1 MLLPSEWNEDQ
12 KLSWQV
18 QWDAFFKVLAPKSN
32 VIRSLVEEQFDLP
45 RNALSQWQQMP
56 SDMSSR
62 RVAQALHQN
71 KPWKELRGDGF
82 FRPQAPHPV
91 VGYEYQS
98 TENTGMLLRTFMYGE
113 AFDETFGDELDGR
126 NLEFVVLYSGN
137 DMGKAKVREK
147 HNKIEEK
154 IVRHLFLDLNQ
165 ISAGE
170 LENDNIYSLILRL
183 SRRDAIDFGLFWQAA
198 AEIDS
203 LSDATERVKL
213 RTALIV
219 AAMNKPATA
228 KFALELNMDEQTKK
242 NLEMILPI
250 FADIR
255 VTDARAEAEQNLRY
269 GIKDLLEI
277 ADAPQGAYALLDKAP
292 VEDLHKFRDAVKT
305 AIKKGNWQDFLGS
318 TPTFG

>member
-1 MLLPSEWNEDQ
+1 MLLPSQWNEDQ

-18 QWDAFFKVLAPKSN
+18 QWDSFFKVLAPKSN
-32 VIRSLVEEQFDLP
+32 VIRSLVEEQFKLP

-62 RVAQALHQN
+62 RVAQALHQT

-82 FRPQAPHPV
+82 FRPETPYPV

-113 AFDETFGDELDGR
+113 AFDETFGGELDGN

-137 DMGKAKVREK
+137 DMGKAKAREK

-154 IVRHLFLDLNQ
+154 VVRHLFLDLNQ
-165 ISAGE
+165 ISAGD
-170 LENDNIYSLILRL
+170 LENDNIYSRILRL
-183 SRRDAIDFGLFWQAA
+183 SRRDANDFGLFWQAA

-203 LSDATERVKL
+203 LSDATERLKL

-250 FADIR
+250 FADMR
-255 VTDARAEAEQNLRY
+255 VADARAEAEQNLRD
-269 GIKDLLEI
+269 GIKDLLEV
-277 ADAPQGAYALLDKAP
+277 ADAPPDVFALLDKSFG
-292 VEDLHKFRDAVKT
+292 DNLHTFRDAVKT
-305 AIKKGNWQDFLGS
+305 AIKEKDWQALLGAK
-318 TPTFG
+318 PTFG